1 MSDPHHDRVMGLA
14 EQWIGQPVEPYWYAD
29 SVPVDEPFRALRMC
43 IDDANKAYMMA
54 AANKRAGNPD
64 ALIRFDLMHLEEAAQ
79 NLERQCNIEMAA
91 MYDPEDG
98 GF

>member
-1 MSDPHHDRVMGLA
+1 MSDAHHDRVMGLA
-14 EQWIGQPVEPYWYAD
+14 EQWIGQPVEPHSD
-29 SVPVDEPFRALRMC
+29 MVPIDAPFRELRMYL
-43 IDDANKAYMMA
+43 DDANKAYMMA
-54 AANKRAGNPD
+54 AANRRAGNPD